1 MMEAGCSMNEPN
13 LDAIAQ
19 MLSGESGPGTQI
31 AAEIIAALAKVF
43 DANGFV
49 SINSSQISGVS
60 FKNIGEAGL
69 EFLESLRAGGAQSR
83 VVATLNPCGLDLD
96 AWQEL
101 GFSESFFFDQQ
112 RVIDAYAGLGIA
124 ATCTCTPYLW
134 ENCPGS
140 GEHVAWSESSAIS
153 YVNSVLGAR
162 TNREGGPAA
171 LAAALTGFTGN
182 YGLHLDENRIPKIIV
197 NVKCPIKTYFDFGTL
212 GLILGKKL
220 GQDVAFITGLKTEYC
235 TGENLRQLGAAMAAS
250 GAVALYHVDG
260 VTPEAKTMSS
270 SIENNVITPET
281 VEIDNIEGFADVFPT
296 SMEADGGAVVD
307 LVFLGCPHYSRQ
319 EVLDVLDVLRG
330 KELKTTIWIAT
341 ARPVKKLMLEDP
353 EIIAQ
358 LDPHIKIIA
367 DTCIVVCPVD
377 ELGIRSVVTNSGKA
391 FFYLRNNE
399 NLAVLYRDTNTCI
412 DAAISG
418 IIAIKT
424 EEDRHAQD

>member
-1 MMEAGCSMNEPN
+1 MDEPN
-13 LDAIAQ
+13 LDAMAR

-31 AAEIIAALAKVF
+31 AAEIIDALAKVF
-43 DANGFV
+43 DARGYV

-69 EFLESLRAGGAQSR
+69 EFLESLRAGGARSR
-83 VVATLNPCGLDLD
+83 VNATLNPCGLDLE

-101 GFSESFFFDQQ
+101 GFSESFYLDQQ
-112 RVIDAYAGLGIA
+112 RVIDAYAGLGID

-134 ENCPGS
+134 GNCPRN

-182 YGLHLDENRIPKIIV
+182 YGLHLDEHRVPRIIV
-197 NVKCPIKTYFDFGTL
+197 NVKYPVKTYFDFGTL

-220 GQDVAFITGLKTEYC
+220 GQDVAFITGLENEAC

-260 VTPEAKTMSS
+260 VTPEAQVMSHFIQEG
-270 SIENNVITPET
+270 SIALET
-281 VEIDNIEGFADVFPT
+281 IEIDDIEDVADALPST
-296 SMEADGGAVVD
+296 MEGDGAAAVD

-319 EVLDVLDVLRG
+319 EVLDVIDVLRN
-330 KELKTTIWIAT
+330 KVVKATIWIAT
-341 ARPVKKLMLEDP
+341 ARSVKKELLEDP
-353 EIIAQ
+353 EITSQ
-358 LDPHIKIIA
+358 LDSHVKIIA

-399 NLAVLYRDTNTCI
+399 NLAVLYRDTSTCI
-412 DAAISG
+412 EAAISG
-418 IIAIKT
+418 MIAINK
-424 EEDRHAQD
+424 EGDRHAQD